1 MGLDTLYEIETFK
14 IKLAISEPTL
24 ALARSPLDVATILR
38 PIYANLDA
46 DQEHFSIL
54 LLNNKNR
61 VRAHKV
67 ISSGSL
73 TASLVHPREV
83 FKPVILYGAA
93 AVILC
98 HNHPSGDPA
107 TCPMRRHLWHSNV
120 GPRDLGSRLDFFLCG
135 SRHDA
140 RASGAGGAQ
149 PARNYRRALNE
160 KIGES
165 ILANRRLSPFS
176 NHGYDLDINRPVND
190 SSRRQT
196 LAIL

>member
-24 ALARSPLDVATILR
+24 ALARCALDVAAILR

-54 LLNNKNR
+54 LLNKNR

-98 HNHPSGDPA
+98 HNHPSGDPEPSPEDIEI
-107 TCPMRRHLWHSNV
+107 TRRLVQCGEIFGIRMLDHVILGADSIFSFADRGMMHVRQVPVEPS
-120 GPRDLGSRLDFFLCG
+120 RLGSTVE
-135 SRHDA
+135 H
-140 RASGAGGAQ
+140 
-149 PARNYRRALNE
+149 
-160 KIGES
+160 
-165 ILANRRLSPFS
+165 
-176 NHGYDLDINRPVND
+176 
-190 SSRRQT
+190 
-196 LAIL
+196 

>member
-1 MGLDTLYEIETFK
+1 METLYEIETFK
-14 IKLAISEPTL
+14 IKLAVEEPKL
-24 ALARSPLDVATILR
+24 VPASCALDATAILR
-38 PIYANLDA
+38 PIYADLDA

-98 HNHPSGDPA
+98 HNIRAA
-107 TCPMRRHLWHSNV
+107 TRNRARKTSISPD
-120 GPRDLGSRLDFFLCG
+120 DLSSAER
-135 SRHDA
+135 
-140 RASGAGGAQ
+140 
-149 PARNYRRALNE
+149 
-160 KIGES
+160 
-165 ILANRRLSPFS
+165 FS
-176 NHGYDLDINRPVND
+176 VFECW
-190 SSRRQT
+190 T
-196 LAIL
+196 T

>member
-1 MGLDTLYEIETFK
+1 MVGMETLYEIETFK

-24 ALARSPLDVATILR
+24 NLARCSLDVAAILR

-98 HNHPSGDPA
+98 HNHPSGDPEPSSEDVEI
-107 TCPMRRHLWHSNV
+107 TRRLVQCGDIFGIRMLDHV
-120 GPRDLGSRLDFFLCG
+120 ILGADSIFSFADRGMMHVRQVPVEPSRLG
-135 SRHDA
+135 TTVEH
-140 RASGAGGAQ
+140 
-149 PARNYRRALNE
+149 
-160 KIGES
+160 
-165 ILANRRLSPFS
+165 
-176 NHGYDLDINRPVND
+176 
-190 SSRRQT
+190 
-196 LAIL
+196 

>member
-1 MGLDTLYEIETFK
+1 MFSCEMGLDTLYEIETFK

-24 ALARSPLDVATILR
+24 ALARCALDVAAILR

-83 FKPVILYGAA
+83 FKSVILYGAA

-98 HNHPSGDPA
+98 HNHPSGDPEPSPEDIEI
-107 TCPMRRHLWHSNV
+107 TRRLV
-120 GPRDLGSRLDFFLCG
+120 QCGDIFGSRMLDHVILGADSIFSFADRG
-135 SRHDA
+135 MMHVRQVPVEPSRLGTTVEH
-140 RASGAGGAQ
+140 
-149 PARNYRRALNE
+149 
-160 KIGES
+160 
-165 ILANRRLSPFS
+165 
-176 NHGYDLDINRPVND
+176 
-190 SSRRQT
+190 
-196 LAIL
+196 

>member
-1 MGLDTLYEIETFK
+1 MGMETLYEIETFK
-14 IKLAISEPTL
+14 IKLAVEEPKL
-24 ALARSPLDVATILR
+24 VPARCALDAAEILR
-38 PIYANLDA
+38 PIYADLDA

-98 HNHPSGDPA
+98 HNHPSGDPEPSPEDIDI
-107 TCPMRRHLWHSNV
+107 T
-120 GPRDLGSRLDFFLCG
+120 
-135 SRHDA
+135 
-140 RASGAGGAQ
+140 
-149 PARNYRRALNE
+149 
-160 KIGES
+160 
-165 ILANRRLSPFS
+165 RRLVQCGEIFGIRMLDHVILGRDSMFS
-176 NHGYDLDINRPVND
+176 FSDRGMMNAPHVPKV
-190 SSRRQT
+190 
-196 LAIL
+196 